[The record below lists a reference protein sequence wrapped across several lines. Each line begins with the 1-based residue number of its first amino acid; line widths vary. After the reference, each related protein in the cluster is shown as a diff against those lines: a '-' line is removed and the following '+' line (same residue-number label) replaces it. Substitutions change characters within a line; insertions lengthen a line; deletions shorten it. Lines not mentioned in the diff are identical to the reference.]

1 MDNLV
6 SVIISST
13 PERISLYTQH
23 LRALTTDFRF
33 FSSLSSLLADGPP
46 KDLRLLIIDN
56 VFSGSSVVE
65 EIGKARED
73 GGLASPIIL
82 LISEKD
88 GCPVGIRAL
97 EAGADDYISLS
108 SVPNELLIRA
118 RLHLSRHQKPHR
130 VSPDIVTLLDQVQI
144 ASDRLLLQDALMCI
158 DQHIGRIKGVQ
169 DVSLH
174 IGQTVGAINKV
185 FKEYLNTTTFR
196 YIRLERIRKAKK
208 LLVETRMPVTEIAA
222 MLGYSTSPNF
232 STAFKQEVG
241 QSPRDYRTLSLVS

>member
-1 MDNLV
+1 
-6 SVIISST
+6 
-13 PERISLYTQH
+13 
-23 LRALTTDFRF
+23 
-33 FSSLSSLLADGPP
+33 
-46 KDLRLLIIDN
+46 
-56 VFSGSSVVE
+56 
-65 EIGKARED
+65 
-73 GGLASPIIL
+73 
-82 LISEKD
+82 
-88 GCPVGIRAL
+88 
-97 EAGADDYISLS
+97 
-108 SVPNELLIRA
+108 
-118 RLHLSRHQKPHR
+118 
-130 VSPDIVTLLDQVQI
+130 TLLDQVQI

-241 QSPRDYRTLSLVS
+241 QS